1 VSTTV
6 RFVIVAPPTFA
17 TTIVYVTGAPT
28 APPPAIDFVTVK
40 STAGAG
46 RTKPVDGLEPADAAA
61 HAPAPTA
68 NAVFDTPVST
78 HTVPTVPVIVNVN
91 ACPIPSPAAAPVHV
105 NRVPDATLVTT
116 GVGYPLGSLAV
127 ALMTTPEIVSVTT
140 KLVSVIVPVFAT
152 TIRYVTAAPVPGAAG
167 ACVFA
172 TVSVVAGAVTTT
184 PTTFVACTA
193 VEHALA
199 AYTNPVFE
207 TEVEAHTT
215 PSWPLIVNVV
225 VVPG

>member
-1 VSTTV
+1 VRPAPVQTNIVPDAPPVPTGAAQPAGVPAEAPTTTGDTVSTTV

-46 RTKPVDGLEPADAAA
+46 RTNPVEGLLPADAAA

-91 ACPIPSPAAAPVHV
+91 AWPIPRLALAVLQMNNVPPA
-105 NRVPDATLVTT
+105 TELTT
-116 GVGYPLGSLAV
+116 GVG
-127 ALMTTPEIVSVTT
+127 
-140 KLVSVIVPVFAT
+140 
-152 TIRYVTAAPVPGAAG
+152 
-167 ACVFA
+167 
-172 TVSVVAGAVTTT
+172 
-184 PTTFVACTA
+184 
-193 VEHALA
+193 
-199 AYTNPVFE
+199 
-207 TEVEAHTT
+207 
-215 PSWPLIVNVV
+215 
-225 VVPG
+225 